1 MRMSGSGSL
10 RAAGAR
16 VALSL
21 AAMLPVAALAY
32 TPEQQQAC
40 TGDAFRLCSSEIP
53 DVDRI
58 TACMIRNKT
67 QLSPECRVQFGPAPG
82 AAARADDPPGRPV
95 STRPAAK
102 RKSASAK
109 SHKSKKPA
117 KHSAS

>member
-10 RAAGAR
+10 HATGAL

-21 AAMLPVAALAY
+21 TSMLPVAALAY

-67 QLSPECRVQFGPAPG
+67 QLSPECRVQFGPPPG
-82 AAARADDPPGRPV
+82 AASAGDPPVQPV
-95 STRPAAK
+95 SSRPAAK
-102 RKSASAK
+102 RKSASTK
-109 SHKSKKPA
+109 SHKSKRPA
-117 KHSAS
+117 KHVAS